1 MARFRL
7 DPADIPLINELL
19 ARSAGD
25 LAAMRAAAAAGEL
38 APVVSLAHRIAG
50 AAGAF
55 GLERL
60 ASAARDAERAAR
72 NDRLADAR
80 AALEA
85 LAAALG
91 EPSAGSGDPR

>member
-1 MARFRL
+1 MSRFRI
-7 DPADIPLINELL
+7 DPADIPLVNQLL
-19 ARSAGD
+19 VRSAGD

-38 APVVSLAHRIAG
+38 SPVVPLAHRMAG

-60 ASAARDAERAAR
+60 AGAARDAERAAR
-72 NDRLADAR
+72 EQRLADAR
-80 AALEA
+80 AALDA

-91 EPSAGSGDPR
+91 EPGSGDAR